1 MNQGIAQKEDNKCGL
16 QRSPVR
22 LRKDQRTETTEAR
35 GEKAPSTDCEVR
47 IVPFPLPAH
56 LLSLVCTD
64 AG

>member
-1 MNQGIAQKEDNKCGL
+1 M
-16 QRSPVR
+16 R

-35 GEKAPSTDCEVR
+35 GEKAPSTDCEGSLGL
-47 IVPFPLPAH
+47 FPLPAP